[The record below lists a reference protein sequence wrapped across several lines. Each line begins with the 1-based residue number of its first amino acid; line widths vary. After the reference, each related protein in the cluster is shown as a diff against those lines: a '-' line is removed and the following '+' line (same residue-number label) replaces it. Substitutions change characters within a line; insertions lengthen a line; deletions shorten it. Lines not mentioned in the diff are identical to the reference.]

1 MSHLWDRLAEAKSRL
16 APVQSKYRVLF
27 EDPSQPDAPAA
38 VLVPDP
44 NWMAAALAGG
54 ILPPI
59 ETYLRDRDVPDGQ
72 PKEHP
77 YAEPIGAMTEE
88 QAIEYL
94 IQKDISPAVWRD
106 YAGNRC
112 ILRIVPVELIPSDR
126 SFRNA
131 WRVCQQT
138 QRRWPHDHLH
148 QHQRRRPRRGLADC
162 SRRPHLPGRLGFNG
176 AAVEIDMTAARGI
189 HRDNLRA
196 ERAPK
201 LSALDVDYMKALE
214 EGDTAA
220 QQAIVS
226 VKQALRDVTGDAR
239 IEAAATAD
247 ALKALTLDVL
257 TA

>member
-1 MSHLWDRLAEAKSRL
+1 MTHLWDRLAEAKSRL

-27 EDPSQPDAPAA
+27 EDPSDLSAPAA

-54 ILPPI
+54 VLPPI

-106 YAGNRC
+106 YAGNRA
-112 ILRIVPVELIPSDR
+112 IIKIVPVELIPFDR

-131 WRVCQQT
+131 WKINQE
-138 QRRWPHDHLH
+138 
-148 QHQRRRPRRGLADC
+148 ADMEI
-162 SRRPHLPGRLGFNG
+162 
-176 AAVEIDMTAARGI
+176 AA
-189 HRDNLRA
+189 
-196 ERAPK
+196 
-201 LSALDVDYMKALE
+201 
-214 EGDTAA
+214 
-220 QQAIVS
+220 
-226 VKQALRDVTGDAR
+226 
-239 IEAAATAD
+239 
-247 ALKALTLDVL
+247 
-257 TA
+257 